1 MRLEVDLSKKYALVI
16 FIFLLVVIGSIGV
29 YAVWDANK
37 KVYHNAGDVKVSI
50 GGTDY
55 NLQEAIDGG
64 LIGGGSGG
72 QVSNEKNY
80 VFVDV
85 GADFNRTC
93 PTGMVVTGIEYDK
106 DGDAHITG
114 ILCSP
119 LQ

>member
-1 MRLEVDLSKKYALVI
+1 MKIEVDISKKYSFGVI
-16 FIFLLVVIGSIGV
+16 IVLSIIVGSIGV

-85 GADFNRTC
+85 GADINITC
-93 PTGMVVTGIEYDK
+93 PSGMVVTGIEYDD

>member
-29 YAVWDANK
+29 YAVWDVNK
-37 KVYHNAGDVKVSI
+37 KVYHSALDVNISI
-50 GGTDY
+50 NGIDY
-55 NLQEAIDGG
+55 SLQEAIDTG
-64 LIGGGSGG
+64 LIGRSGGG
-72 QVSNEKNY
+72 QVSDEKNY